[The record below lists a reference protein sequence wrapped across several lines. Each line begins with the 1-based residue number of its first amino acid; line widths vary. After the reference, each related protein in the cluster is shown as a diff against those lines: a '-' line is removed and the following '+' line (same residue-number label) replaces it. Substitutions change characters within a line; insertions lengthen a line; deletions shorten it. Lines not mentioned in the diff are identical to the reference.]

1 MPASGKRWL
10 YLVHRWLGIALSL
23 FFALWFLS
31 GVVMMYVGYPK
42 LTVDERLQGGAALTT
57 ATCCAAPA
65 ALLVGLPRDA
75 ALKSLRLGMVAGQ
88 PRLLAMQGKHA
99 FAVDAASGAA
109 LTATEIV
116 GAGRTAAAFAP
127 TAMIGAIEQL
137 AEDAWTHSKALDP
150 HRPLFR
156 VAVTHPEW
164 AALYVSSTTGEVV
177 RDVTHTEG
185 LWNWIG
191 AWLHWL
197 YPLRGGSLDPWWTD
211 IVIGLSLA
219 GCVLVV
225 IGMVVG
231 LLRWRARG
239 YPHGSRSPYR
249 SVVKRWHHVI
259 GLFSGLLILA
269 WIASGLFSVNP
280 WKLFDSGAQKPAE
293 RLLDAPLLARQFDPA
308 AALRCFAG
316 ADFFP
321 HELEWQRHGDQ
332 LHVIGRSAMN
342 QTRVL
347 RSAATCAM
355 ASAYTPD
362 ELHAEATRLL
372 PHARLSESVV
382 QQEYDWHYYA
392 RAPHT
397 MTGGSDK
404 PLPVLRLKFDD
415 PQGTWLYLDP
425 RTSRVVQR
433 IDDHA
438 RVKRWLFNFL
448 HSWDWLLLLDHRPLW
463 DALLILGSIAGL
475 LASLTA
481 AVLGWR
487 RLRG

>member
-1 MPASGKRWL
+1 MSASGKRWL
-10 YLVHRWLGIALSL
+10 YLAHRWLGIALCL

-42 LTVDERLQGGAALTT
+42 LTVEERLQGGAALTT
-57 ATCCAAPA
+57 ATCCAAPTDLLA
-65 ALLVGLPRDA
+65 ALPHDA
-75 ALKSLRLGMVAGQ
+75 ALKSLRLGSVAGQ
-88 PRLLAMQGKHA
+88 PRLLAVQGKRA
-99 FAVDAASGAA
+99 FAVDAASG
-109 LTATEIV
+109 TAVTTHEKV

-127 TAMIGAIEQL
+127 TATIGPVEQI
-137 AEDAWTHSKALDP
+137 AEDAWTHSKALDM
-150 HRPLFR
+150 HRPMFR
-156 VAVTHPEW
+156 VTVTHPEW
-164 AALYVSSTTGEVV
+164 TALYVSGTTGEVV
-177 RDVTHTEG
+177 RDVTHTESR
-185 LWNWIG
+185 WNWIG

-239 YPHGSRSPYR
+239 YAHGSRSPYR

-280 WKLFDSGAQKPAE
+280 WKMFDSGAKNPVE
-293 RLLDAPLLARQFDPA
+293 RLLEAPLLARQFDPA
-308 AALRCFAG
+308 ATLSCFAG
-316 ADFFP
+316 TDFVP
-321 HELEWQRHGDQ
+321 YELEWLRHGDQ
-332 LHVIGRSAMN
+332 LHGIGRSATN

-347 RSAATCAM
+347 RDV
-355 ASAYTPD
+355 ASCRITADYTSD
-362 ELHAEATRLL
+362 ELHAEA
-372 PHARLSESVV
+372 ARLMPQARLIESVL
-382 QQEYDWHYYA
+382 QKEYDWHYYA

-404 PLPVLRLKFDD
+404 PLPILRLMFDD
-415 PQGTWLYLDP
+415 PHGTWLYLDP
-425 RTSRVVQR
+425 RTSRIVQR

-448 HSWDWLLLLDHRPLW
+448 HGWDWLLLLDHRPLW
-463 DALLILGSIAGL
+463 DALLILGSIAGF

-481 AVLGWR
+481 AALGWK
-487 RLRG
+487 RLWR